1 MVLFM
6 TDHNNGVVENI
17 ENSVY
22 HKIRFVEFHIV
33 PFMADYN
40 DVKHSILVETTELV
54 CTIR

>member
-6 TDHNNGVVENI
+6 TDHNNGVVEN
-17 ENSVY
+17 NVY
-22 HKIRFVEFHIV
+22 HKIRFVEFHMV